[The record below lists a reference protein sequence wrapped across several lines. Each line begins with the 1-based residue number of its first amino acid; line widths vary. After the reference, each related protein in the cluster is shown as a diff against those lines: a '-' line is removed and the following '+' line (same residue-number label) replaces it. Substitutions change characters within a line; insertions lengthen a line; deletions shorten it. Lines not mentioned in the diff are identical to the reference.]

1 MIYDLKF
8 IENDSSLKQHYSYCM
23 KYKSLILSKRTLTEL
38 IVTEHLDW

>member
-8 IENDSSLKQHYSYCM
+8 IENDLSWKQQYSYCM
-23 KYKSLILSKRTLTEL
+23 KYKLLTLNKRTLTEI